1 MAYRW
6 RVGLTFWT
14 AVAVTATGGSVAA
27 AAEQENVIVKEEF
40 LVQGRDPGIKLFVR
54 EKRLT
59 HLPKI
64 TKENVVLFVHG
75 IPSPAST
82 IFDLA
87 IPGYSW
93 MDHVAERGFDAF
105 TLDIRGFGRSTRPP
119 EMKEP
124 VGQNLPLVRADQAM
138 RDIDAAIDY
147 IRSKRKV
154 DKINLIGWSI
164 GASWCALYTTLHPEK
179 VNKLV
184 MFGALY
190 GKNATY
196 VKAFG
201 DPTNPDRPH
210 YEMGAYRYLSRKHI
224 LDGWDA
230 WIKPELRDVWREK
243 EVIDGW
249 IDTLFASDST
259 AKQRSPESIQLPN
272 GPYIDWHE
280 IHAGRSLFDPTKI
293 KVPVMIVRGSAE
305 EMISSEAAD
314 DLLQKLT
321 SAPYKR
327 RLDIGDSTH
336 YALLE
341 KNRIQLYR
349 GVQAFL
355 EE

>member
-1 MAYRW
+1 
-6 RVGLTFWT
+6 
-14 AVAVTATGGSVAA
+14 
-27 AAEQENVIVKEEF
+27 EF
-40 LVQGRDPGIKLFVR
+40 LVQGRDQGVKLFVR
-54 EKRLT
+54 EKRLEN
-59 HLPKI
+59 LPKI
-64 TKENVVLFVHG
+64 TKDNVVLFVHG

-82 IFDLA
+82 IFDLSVS
-87 IPGYSW
+87 GYSW
-93 MDHVAERGFDAF
+93 LEYVAERGFDGF

-147 IRSKRKV
+147 IRSKRKI
-154 DKINLIGWSI
+154 DKVNIVGWSI
-164 GASWCALYTTLHPEK
+164 GASWCALYATLHPDK

-184 MFGALY
+184 MFGAIY
-190 GKNATY
+190 GKNPTY

-201 DPTNPDRPH
+201 DPANPDRPH
-210 YEMGAYRYLSRKHI
+210 YEMGAYRYLPRREI
-224 LDGWDA
+224 LDAWDA
-230 WIKPELRDVWREK
+230 WIKPELRDVWRER
-243 EVIDGW
+243 EVIDAW
-249 IDTLFASDST
+249 IDALFASDPT
-259 AKQRSPESIQLPN
+259 ARQRSPESIQAPN

-280 IHAGRSLFDPTKI
+280 IHAGRSLFDPARV
-293 KVPVMIVRGSAE
+293 KVPTMIIRGAAE

-341 KNRIQLYR
+341 KNRLQLYR

>member
-1 MAYRW
+1 
-6 RVGLTFWT
+6 
-14 AVAVTATGGSVAA
+14 
-27 AAEQENVIVKEEF
+27 
-40 LVQGRDPGIKLFVR
+40 
-54 EKRLT
+54 
-59 HLPKI
+59 
-64 TKENVVLFVHG
+64 
-75 IPSPAST
+75 
-82 IFDLA
+82 
-87 IPGYSW
+87 
-93 MDHVAERGFDAF
+93 MDYVAERGFDAF

-184 MFGALY
+184 MFGAFY

-201 DPTNPDRPH
+201 DPTNPDRPY
-210 YEMGAYRYLSRKHI
+210 YEMGAYRFLPRREV

-243 EVIDGW
+243 EVIDAW
-249 IDTLFASDST
+249 IDALFASDST

-341 KNRIQLYR
+341 KNRLQIYR